1 MDMNLKLWIARMLS
15 VQPPSPDGVE
25 GERPRASPYDEPYF
39 IPAMA
44 KKYPS
49 VDGGEYRTAT
59 MLPGAT
65 SLQLGISA
73 TFSAV
78 AAAIAFQNSAQA
90 ASYNKRCY
98 LDYIRM
104 LVITAPTSATNLLA
118 ALVLDVKDRTPTTIS
133 NGAGGTGPGTPATVT
148 AYKSTVFSPNM
159 DQAEVVTVGV
169 PFFPLSTAAGAPPTV
184 PSAGQNARTI
194 EGNISI
200 RAQIPVAGD
209 EYILDFGAD
218 NSPSSALLTAAP
230 AGASRVVVPLPGCIV
245 GPQQWALLH
254 MWGLSNATAGIAF
267 AGLTMG
273 WWER

>member
-1 MDMNLKLWIARMLS
+1 MNWDVKTWVARMLAM
-15 VQPPSPDGVE
+15 QPPSPEGVN
-25 GERPRASPYDEPYF
+25 GGPLRSSPYNEMYV
-39 IPAMA
+39 IPALS

-65 SLQLGISA
+65 ALQLGISA
-73 TFSAV
+73 TFAAT
-78 AAAIAFQNSAQA
+78 AAAIAFQNSTAVKA
-90 ASYNKRCY
+90 HNKRCY

-104 LVITAPTSATNLLA
+104 LVITAPASATNWLGA
-118 ALVLDVKDRTPTTIS
+118 IVLDSKDRTPTTIS
-133 NGAGGTGPGTPATVT
+133 NGAGGSGPGTPATVT
-148 AYKSTVFSPNM
+148 AYKSTVFNPNM
-159 DQAEVVTVGV
+159 DDTESQTVGV
-169 PFFPLSTAAGAPPTV
+169 PFFPLSAAAGAPPTV
-184 PSAGQNARTI
+184 PAPGQNARTI

-218 NSPSSALLTAAP
+218 NSPSSALVTAAP
-230 AGASRVVVPLPGCIV
+230 AGASRVVVPVPGCIV

-254 MWGLSNATAGIAF
+254 MWGLSNAAAGIAF
-267 AGLTMG
+267 AGLSMG

>member
-1 MDMNLKLWIARMLS
+1 MDFNVKNFIARMLAS
-15 VQPPSPDGVE
+15 QPASPEGVA
-25 GERPRASPYDEPYF
+25 GGPWRSSPYDEQYV
-39 IPAMA
+39 IQALA

-73 TFSAV
+73 TFSAL

-90 ASYNKRCY
+90 TTYNRRCY
-98 LDYIRM
+98 LDFIRM
-104 LVITAPTSATNLLA
+104 LVITPPTSATNLLGA
-118 ALVLDVKDRTPTTIS
+118 IVLDVKDRTPTTIS
-133 NGAGGTGPGTPATVT
+133 NGGGGTGPGTPATVT
-148 AYKSTVFSPNM
+148 AYKSTVFNTNM
-159 DQAEVVTVGV
+159 DDTQSPTVGI
-169 PFFPLSTAAGAPPTV
+169 PYFPMSTAAGAPPTV
-184 PSAGQNARTI
+184 PAPGQLARTI